1 MCIMEELT
9 LKQLFVLNVTAFTQ
23 RRTFME
29 RQLAAVNLSA
39 EFILDWD
46 VDDLNPE
53 VVERFFTA
61 DNTLSAAQKS
71 CALKH
76 VQALQ
81 NTVAGNGLALILE
94 DDALLAEDFKTG
106 LQRALQQSGQ
116 FPGEKV
122 IFIGSGGNFFTPK
135 SQRREGQYL
144 YIGSRG
150 RFADSY
156 LIDSA
161 TAQKRLDWISKHK
174 ISKPIDNQFED
185 MDRQLGITM
194 LWLEEPVVEQG
205 SKNGLFNSALEAAP
219 PTWLKAMLFRWEKLK
234 RKYIYQLW
242 L

>member
-1 MCIMEELT
+1 MKQPS
-9 LKQLFVLNVTAFTQ
+9 LKHTFVLNVKSFTA

-29 RQLAAVNLSA
+29 RQLAAVDLPA
-39 EFILDWD
+39 DFILDWD
-46 VDDLNPE
+46 IEDLTPE
-53 VVERFFTA
+53 IVARFFTA
-61 DNTLSAAQKS
+61 DNTLSDGQKS

-81 NTVAGNGLALILE
+81 NTVSGNGVALILE
-94 DDALLAEDFKTG
+94 DDALLGKDFQLG

-116 FPGEKV
+116 FSGEKI

-135 SQRREGQYL
+135 SQRRSGQHL

-161 TAQKRLDWISKHK
+161 TAQKRLDWINTHK
-174 ISKPIDNQFED
+174 ISKPIDNQFEE
-185 MDRQLGITM
+185 MDKQLGITL
-194 LWLEEPVVEQG
+194 LWLEEPIVEQG

-219 PTWLKAMLFRWEKLK
+219 PTWLKAVLFRWEKLK

-242 L
+242 R